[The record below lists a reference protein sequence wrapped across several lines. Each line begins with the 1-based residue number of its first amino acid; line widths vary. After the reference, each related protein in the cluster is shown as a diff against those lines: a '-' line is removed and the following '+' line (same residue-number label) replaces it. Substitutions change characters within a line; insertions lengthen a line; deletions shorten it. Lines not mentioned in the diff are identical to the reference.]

1 MPVLPHSFEGIENLE
16 TGKTLHMGRVVR
28 SSTGRTVI
36 IAVDH
41 GNYTGPVRGLED
53 PVQVIRL
60 AIEGGADAVIANP
73 GTIRKASRDIAGK
86 IGVIARIDGAHT
98 VFNPD
103 KRQHTV
109 ITSTVE
115 SAAAMGVDAVVAM
128 GYVGTEQETESLS
141 GLGVVASS
149 CQMHGLGL
157 VAEMLPSNNLPKPAH
172 SDEYVRLASRL
183 GSELGADLIK
193 TLYTG
198 NPDSFREVVKG
209 CLSPVVVA
217 GGPKMESEA
226 DALRVAEE
234 AVKTGGA
241 GVAFGR
247 NVWQSRDP
255 LGMIRALVA
264 VVHGQKPALEAART
278 LR

>member
-1 MPVLPHSFEGIENLE
+1 
-16 TGKTLHMGRVVR
+16 MGRVLHP
-28 SSTGRTVI
+28 STHRTVI

-41 GNYTGPVRGLED
+41 GNYAGPVRGLED
-53 PVQVIRL
+53 PVRVVRL

-73 GTIRKASRDIAGK
+73 GTIKKAAQDIAGK

-98 VFNPD
+98 IYNPD
-103 KRQHTV
+103 KRQHTA
-109 ITSTVE
+109 ITGTIE
-115 SAAAMGVDAVVAM
+115 SVAAMGVDAVVAM
-128 GYVGTEQETESLS
+128 GYIGAERETESLS
-141 GLGVVASS
+141 GLGLVASA

-157 VAEMLPSNNLPKPAH
+157 VAEMLPSANLPKPSH
-172 SDEYVRLASRL
+172 SEEYVRLASRL

-198 NPDSFREVVKG
+198 GVDSFREVVEG
-209 CLSPVVVA
+209 CLSPVVVL

-234 AVKTGGA
+234 AVEAGGA

-247 NVWQSRDP
+247 NVWQSDDP
-255 LGMIRALVA
+255 LGMIRALVE
-264 VVHGQKPALEAART
+264 VVHDKKPAVDAAKRS
-278 LR
+278 R